1 MKKTILLSLILCF
14 MLAVTCLA
22 DGSNIVISDAEIHAG
37 DDFSL
42 SVKLENNSEG
52 ISALRCMTDFDLNNF
67 TINSIMLGKDFNS
80 FYDRLCGILLNGQA
94 VFFMNNLVS
103 STDDGEL
110 FILNIKANNNLSNG
124 NYAIGLDI
132 DQNNTLVEYSVFK
145 NVTVTEGNI
154 LVTSPTSINPQP
166 NQNTRHSSGSG
177 GSTKSAKVFVV
188 PGQENFVTPNIYE
201 KQNEESFL
209 DYQNN
214 EIIPVTNGEENN
226 YEPITEPRVE
236 TITKAHK
243 LRKNKITIS
252 AVLNHFNGQKIGA
265 LFDKEHLKFVKNQVK
280 DDILTME
287 FEFVKETPAGNY
299 EIEIYAD
306 SNLFAKFSI
315 DYTGYKMSFIE
326 RIAEWFN
333 KLFS

>member
-1 MKKTILLSLILCF
+1 MKRTILLSLILCF

-52 ISALRCMTDFDLNNF
+52 ISALRCVTDFDLNNF
-67 TINSIMLGKDFNS
+67 TLNSIMLGKDFAS
-80 FYDRLCGILLNGQA
+80 FKDRLCGTLLNGQA
-94 VFFMNNLVS
+94 VFFMSNLVS

-110 FILNIKANNNLSNG
+110 FILNLKANNNLPNG

-166 NQNTRHSSGSG
+166 NQNTKHTGG
-177 GSTKSAKVFVV
+177 GSITKNSTGIFVV
-188 PGQENFVTPNIYE
+188 SGQQ
-201 KQNEESFL
+201 KQNEEAFL
-209 DYQNN
+209 DYQDNETIPTDSEEEQQEQN
-214 EIIPVTNGEENN
+214 YEII
-226 YEPITEPRVE
+226 IEPRVE
-236 TITKAHK
+236 IITETHK
-243 LRKNKITIS
+243 LSKNKITIS

>member
-52 ISALRCMTDFDLNNF
+52 ISALRCVTDFDLDNF
-67 TINSIMLGKDFNS
+67 TLKSIMLGKDFED
-80 FYDRLCGILLNGQA
+80 FKDRLCGTLLNEQA

-110 FILNIKANNNLSNG
+110 FILNLKARNDLPNG
-124 NYAIGLDI
+124 NYKIGLDI

-145 NVTVTEGNI
+145 NITVMEGNI

-166 NQNTRHSSGSG
+166 NQNTRHTGGGG
-177 GSTKSAKVFVV
+177 GSITKNSTGIFVV
-188 PGQENFVTPNIYE
+188 SGQQ
-201 KQNEESFL
+201 KQNEEAFL
-209 DYQNN
+209 DYQDN
-214 EIIPVTNGEENN
+214 EIIPTDSEEEQQEQN
-226 YEPITEPRVE
+226 YEIIIEPKVE
-236 TITKAHK
+236 IITKTHK
-243 LRKNKITIS
+243 LSKNKITIS

-280 DDILTME
+280 DDILTSE
-287 FEFVKETPAGNY
+287 FEFVKGTPAGNY

-306 SNLFAKFSI
+306 SNLFAKFTFE
-315 DYTGYKMSFIE
+315 YGGYRQSFFDRIIE
-326 RIAEWFN
+326 WLNKIFN
-333 KLFS
+333 